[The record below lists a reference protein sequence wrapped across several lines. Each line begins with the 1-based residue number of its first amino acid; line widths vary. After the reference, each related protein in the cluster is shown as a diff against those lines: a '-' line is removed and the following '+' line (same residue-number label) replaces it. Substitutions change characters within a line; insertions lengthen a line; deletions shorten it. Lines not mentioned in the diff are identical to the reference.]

1 MRVIV
6 LGGGLIG
13 VLTGYFLARKGHEV
27 VVLERNDA
35 LAAETSFQNGGLLAP
50 GHSQSWASP
59 GALRTLVK
67 SWFEREPALRLR
79 LDAGSAFWGWVL
91 PFLRQCNE
99 SAYRANTLRVM
110 RCMMAGLDDLRALR
124 AETGIDDG
132 GNDAGV
138 LYVFRTEQ
146 SLAEKAGSWTLLRD
160 NGLALEEASRE
171 RCVEIE
177 PALGPCR
184 EEIVGGFYAPNEGS
198 GDACRFTRELA
209 ALARRRYGLRIEL
222 GTNIESIRGS
232 AAGVEAVVTDRG
244 EFAGDAY
251 VLATGPESPDLVRPL
266 GLRLPICPA
275 KGYTVSVS
283 TVGYEGA
290 PRVGVIEEDNL
301 VAFARLGDW
310 LRVGG
315 QAEFSGFDASWRP
328 GNFSGVFRVARE
340 LFPEGGDYY
349 RPHYWACLRPVTPG
363 GPPILGAN
371 PIRNL
376 FLNVGHG
383 AAGWTMGSAT
393 SRAVADIVCGHKPD
407 LDMEGLAYGD
417 Q

>member
-1 MRVIV
+1 MRIVV

-13 VLTGYFLARKGHEV
+13 VLTAYYLARDGHEV
-27 VVLERNDA
+27 VVVERNDA

-59 GALRTLVK
+59 GALGTLVK

-99 SAYRANTLRVM
+99 KSYQANTLRVM
-110 RCMMAGLDDLRALR
+110 RCMMAGLDELRALR

-132 GNDAGV
+132 GNDAGI
-138 LYVFRTEQ
+138 LYVFRSER
-146 SLAEKAGSWTLLRD
+146 SLEEKAGSWTLLREH
-160 NGLALEEASRE
+160 GLALEDASRE

-184 EEIVGGFYAPNEGS
+184 EEIAGGFHAPNEGS

-209 ALARRRYGLRIEL
+209 ALSRRELGLRVEL
-222 GTNIESIRGS
+222 GANIAHIRGG

-251 VLATGPESPDLVRPL
+251 VLATGPGSPDLVRPL

-275 KGYTVSVS
+275 KGYTMSVS

-315 QAEFSGFDASWRP
+315 QAEFCGFDASWRRAD
-328 GNFSGVFRVARE
+328 FSGVFRVARE

-363 GPPILGAN
+363 GSPILGAS
-371 PIRNL
+371 PIPNL

-383 AAGWTMGSAT
+383 AAGWTMGCAT
-393 SRAVADIVCGHKPD
+393 SRAVADIVCGRPPA

>member
-13 VLTGYFLARKGHEV
+13 VLTGYFLAREGHEV

-79 LDAGSAFWGWVL
+79 LDAGSSFWGWVL

-99 SAYRANTLRVM
+99 SSYRANTLRVM

-209 ALARRRYGLRIEL
+209 ALARRRNGLRIEL

-290 PRVGVIEEDNL
+290 PHVGVIEEDNL

-328 GNFSGVFRVARE
+328 VNFSGVFRVARE

-363 GPPILGAN
+363 GPPILGAS

-393 SRAVADIVCGHKPD
+393 SRAVADIVCGRKPD

>member
-1 MRVIV
+1 MRIIV

-13 VLTGYFLARKGHEV
+13 VTTGYFLAREGHEV
-27 VVLERNDA
+27 VVIERNDA

-59 GALRTLVK
+59 GALATLVR
-67 SWFEREPALRLR
+67 SCFEREPALRLR

-110 RCMMAGLDDLRALR
+110 RCMTAGLDELRALR

-138 LYVFRTEQ
+138 LYVFRTER
-146 SLAEKAGSWTLLRD
+146 SLAEKAGSWTLLRE
-160 NGLALEEASRE
+160 NGLVLEEASRE

-177 PALGPCR
+177 PALAPAR
-184 EEIVGGFYAPNEGS
+184 EEIAGGFHAPGEGS

-209 ALARRRYGLRIEL
+209 VLAKREHGLRIEL
-222 GTNIESIRGS
+222 GTTIGHIRGGT
-232 AAGVEAVVTDRG
+232 AGVEAVVTDRG

-251 VLATGPESPDLVRPL
+251 VLAAGPESPDLVRPL

-275 KGYTVSVS
+275 KGYTMSVS
-283 TVGYEGA
+283 TAGYEGA

-310 LRVGG
+310 LRIGG
-315 QAEFSGFDASWRP
+315 QAEFCGYDAGWRQA
-328 GNFSGVFRVARE
+328 NFSGVFRVARE

-363 GPPILGAN
+363 GPPILGAS
-371 PIRNL
+371 PIGNL

-383 AAGWTMGSAT
+383 AAGWTMGCAT
-393 SRAVADIVCGHKPD
+393 SRAVADIVCGRRPA

>member
-13 VLTGYFLARKGHEV
+13 VLTGYCLAREGHEV

-59 GALRTLVK
+59 GALRTLIK
-67 SWFEREPALRLR
+67 SWFEHEPALRLR
-79 LDAGSAFWGWVL
+79 LDAGSSFWGWVL
-91 PFLRQCNE
+91 PFLRQCSE
-99 SAYRANTLRVM
+99 SSYRANTLRVM

-160 NGLALEEASRE
+160 NGLALEEVSRE

-198 GDACRFTRELA
+198 GDACLFTRELA
-209 ALARRRYGLRIEL
+209 ALAKRRYGLRVEL
-222 GTNIESIRGS
+222 GTNIESIRGV
-232 AAGVEAVVTDRG
+232 AGVEAVVTDRG

-328 GNFSGVFRVARE
+328 ANFSGVFRVARE

-363 GPPILGAN
+363 GPPILGAS
-371 PIRNL
+371 PIRKL

-393 SRAVADIVCGHKPD
+393 SRAVADIVCGRKPD

>member
-1 MRVIV
+1 MRIIV
-6 LGGGLIG
+6 LGGGLMG
-13 VLTGYFLARKGHEV
+13 VITGYFLAREGHEV
-27 VVLERNDA
+27 VLIEGNDA

-59 GALRTLVK
+59 GAFATLVK

-79 LDAGSAFWGWVL
+79 PDAGAAFWGWVL

-99 SAYRANTLRVM
+99 ADYRANTLRVM
-110 RCMMAGLDDLRALR
+110 RCMSAGLDELRALR

-138 LYVFRTEQ
+138 LYLFRSER
-146 SLAEKAGSWTLLRD
+146 SLAERAGSWTLLRD
-160 NGLALEEASRE
+160 NGLVLEEASRE

-184 EEIVGGFYAPNEGS
+184 EAIAGGFYSPREGS
-198 GDACRFTRELA
+198 GDSCLFTRELA
-209 ALARRRYGLRIEL
+209 ALARRKHGLRTEL
-222 GTNIESIRGS
+222 GTRIRHLRGS
-232 AAGVEAVVTDRG
+232 AAGVEAAVTDRG

-251 VLATGPESPDLVRPL
+251 VLAAGPWSPALVRPL
-266 GLRLPICPA
+266 GLRLPICPV
-275 KGYTVSVS
+275 KGYTMSVS

-315 QAEFSGFDASWRP
+315 RADFAGFDASYRP
-328 GNFSGVFRVARE
+328 RDYSAVLRVARE
-340 LFPEGGDYY
+340 IFPDGGDYY

-363 GPPILGAN
+363 GPPILGAS
-371 PIRNL
+371 PIGNL

-383 AAGWTMGSAT
+383 AAGWTMACAT
-393 SRAVADIVCGHKPD
+393 SRAVADLVCGRRPD
-407 LDMEGLAYGD
+407 LDMEGLVYGD

>member
-13 VLTGYFLARKGHEV
+13 VLTGYFLAREGHEV

-59 GALRTLVK
+59 GALRTLIK
-67 SWFEREPALRLR
+67 SWFEHEPALRLR
-79 LDAGSAFWGWVL
+79 LDAGSSFWGWVL
-91 PFLRQCNE
+91 PFLRQCSE
-99 SAYRANTLRVM
+99 SSYRANTLRVM

-160 NGLALEEASRE
+160 NGLALEEVSRE
-171 RCVEIE
+171 LCVEIE

-198 GDACRFTRELA
+198 GDACLFTRELA
-209 ALARRRYGLRIEL
+209 ALAKRRYGLRVEL
-222 GTNIESIRGS
+222 GTNIESIRGV
-232 AAGVEAVVTDRG
+232 AGVEAVVTDRG

-328 GNFSGVFRVARE
+328 ANFSGVFRVARE

-363 GPPILGAN
+363 GPPILGAS
-371 PIRNL
+371 PIRKL

-393 SRAVADIVCGHKPD
+393 SRAVADIVCGRKPD

>member
-1 MRVIV
+1 MRIIV

-13 VLTGYFLARKGHEV
+13 VTTGYFLAREGHEV
-27 VVLERNDA
+27 VVIERNDA
-35 LAAETSFQNGGLLAP
+35 LAAETSYQNGGLLAP

-59 GALRTLVK
+59 GALATLIK

-79 LDAGSAFWGWVL
+79 LDSGSAFWAWVL

-99 SAYRANTLRVM
+99 TAYRANTLRVM

-132 GNDAGV
+132 GNDAGI
-138 LYVFRTEQ
+138 LYVFRTER
-146 SLAEKAGSWTLLRD
+146 SLEEKAGSWTLLRD
-160 NGLALEEASRE
+160 NGLDLEEASRE

-177 PALGPCR
+177 PALGPTR
-184 EEIVGGFYAPNEGS
+184 DEIAGGFYAPGEGS
-198 GDACRFTRELA
+198 GDARQFTRELA
-209 ALARRRYGLRIEL
+209 ALARKKFGLRIEL
-222 GTNIESIRGS
+222 GARISHIRGS

-251 VLATGPESPDLVRPL
+251 VLAAGPWSPGLVRPL

-283 TVGYEGA
+283 TVGYDGA
-290 PRVGVIEEDNL
+290 PHVGVIEEDNL

-315 QAEFSGFDASWRP
+315 QAEFAGFDASWTP
-328 GNFSGVFRVARE
+328 ANFGGVFRVARE
-340 LFPEGGDYY
+340 LFPDGGDYY
-349 RPHYWACLRPVTPG
+349 RPHHWACLRPLTPG
-363 GPPILGAN
+363 GPPILGES

-383 AAGWTMGSAT
+383 AAGWTMGCAS
-393 SRAVADIVCGHKPD
+393 SRAVADIVCGRPPD
-407 LDMEGLAYGD
+407 LDLEGLAYGD

>member
-13 VLTGYFLARKGHEV
+13 VLTGYFLAREGHEV

-59 GALRTLVK
+59 GALRTLIK
-67 SWFEREPALRLR
+67 SWFEHEPALRLR
-79 LDAGSAFWGWVL
+79 LDAGSSFWGWVL
-91 PFLRQCNE
+91 PFLRQCSE
-99 SAYRANTLRVM
+99 SSYRANTLRVM

-177 PALGPCR
+177 PALGPCG
-184 EEIVGGFYAPNEGS
+184 EEIVGFYAPNEGS
-198 GDACRFTRELA
+198 GDACLFTRELA

-222 GTNIESIRGS
+222 RTNIESIRGS

-251 VLATGPESPDLVRPL
+251 VLAAGPESPDLVRPL

-328 GNFSGVFRVARE
+328 ANFSGVFRVARE

-363 GPPILGAN
+363 GPPILGAS
-371 PIRNL
+371 PIRKL

-393 SRAVADIVCGHKPD
+393 SRAVADIVCGRKPD

>member
-1 MRVIV
+1 MRIIV

-13 VLTGYFLARKGHEV
+13 VITGCFLAREGHEV
-27 VVLERNDA
+27 VVIERNDA
-35 LAAETSFQNGGLLAP
+35 LAEETSFQNGGLLAP

-59 GALRTLVK
+59 GAPATLVR

-79 LDAGSAFWGWVL
+79 LDAGATFWGWVL

-99 SAYRANTLRVM
+99 TAYRANTLRVM
-110 RCMMAGLDDLRALR
+110 RCMMAGLDELRALR

-146 SLAEKAGSWTLLRD
+146 SLAEKAGSWTLLREH
-160 NGLALEEASRE
+160 GLVLEEASRE

-177 PALGPCR
+177 PALAPAR
-184 EEIVGGFYAPNEGS
+184 EEIAGGFYAPGEGS

-209 ALARRRYGLRIEL
+209 TLAKREHGLRVEL
-222 GTNIESIRGS
+222 GTTIEHIRGS

-251 VLATGPESPDLVRPL
+251 VLATGPESPDLARPL

-275 KGYTVSVS
+275 KGYTMSVS

-315 QAEFSGFDASWRP
+315 QAEFCGYDASWRRA
-328 GNFSGVFRVARE
+328 NFSGVFRVARE

-363 GPPILGAN
+363 GPPILGAS
-371 PIRNL
+371 PIGNL

-383 AAGWTMGSAT
+383 AAGWTMGCAT
-393 SRAVADIVCGHKPD
+393 SRAVADIVCGRRPA

>member
-13 VLTGYFLARKGHEV
+13 VITGYFLAREGHEV
-27 VVLERNDA
+27 VVLERNDE

-59 GALRTLVK
+59 GALRTLIK

-79 LDAGSAFWGWVL
+79 LDAGPAFWGWML

-99 SAYRANTLRVM
+99 NSYRANTLRVM

-132 GNDAGV
+132 GNDAGI
-138 LYVFRTEQ
+138 LYVFRTER
-146 SLAEKAGSWTLLRD
+146 SLEEKAGSWTLLRD
-160 NGLALEEASRE
+160 NGLELEDASRE

-177 PALGPCR
+177 PTLGPCR
-184 EEIVGGFYAPNEGS
+184 EEIVGGFHAPGEGS
-198 GDACRFTRELA
+198 GDACRFTRDLA
-209 ALARRRYGLRIEL
+209 TFARRQVGLRIEL
-222 GTNIESIRGS
+222 GTTIRQIRGG

-251 VLATGPESPDLVRPL
+251 VLATGPESPALVRPL

-275 KGYTVSVS
+275 KGYTMSVS

-315 QAEFSGFDASWRP
+315 QAEFSGFDSSWRP
-328 GNFSGVFRVARE
+328 ANFSGVFRVARE

-349 RPHYWACLRPVTPG
+349 RPQYWACLRPVTPG
-363 GPPILGAN
+363 GPPILGAS

-376 FLNVGHG
+376 YLNVGHG
-383 AAGWTMGSAT
+383 AAGWTMGCAT
-393 SRAVADIVCGHKPD
+393 SRAVADIVCGRRPE